1 MGFPSWPFL
10 AWTHIHKLVSTGK
23 LQISAPIT
31 SCQRNVHLLNVM
43 RKACVGCFV
52 LCGTRRQNAWCFCT
66 CHSAARQRLMVTCWM
81 GYNIIEI
88 RPNSL
93 EHIVAIM
100 YGMSSQSACSILG
113 AAAREQYWV
122 FGRGYNLRGF
132 FQIVLKWTNID
143 TCLVCLLLTVLSVE
157 LLACRRNVGEA
168 ILLPNGLNKI
178 VKDTL

>member
-1 MGFPSWPFL
+1 
-10 AWTHIHKLVSTGK
+10 
-23 LQISAPIT
+23 
-31 SCQRNVHLLNVM
+31 
-43 RKACVGCFV
+43 
-52 LCGTRRQNAWCFCT
+52 
-66 CHSAARQRLMVTCWM
+66 MVTCWM
-81 GYNIIEI
+81 SYNIIEI
-88 RPNSL
+88 RPNSF

-100 YGMSSQSACSILG
+100 YGMISQSACSILG

-122 FGRGYNLRGF
+122 FGRGYSVTGF

-143 TCLVCLLLTVLSVE
+143 TCLVCLLLTVLFVE